1 MIILVDAYNLFKTVL
16 HVQYISD
23 SQRAY
28 FLQLF
33 EKYAQRRPNNKIILV
48 FDGGQDLYEVEQRYK
63 SITLFYSGSMQ
74 IADDLIKK
82 KLSLYQSNDVL
93 LVTCD
98 RELRRYAA
106 NYQIESLGSLEFYKI
121 LQEIMQ
127 QQDKQELI
135 VTQTICKTSNGDNVH
150 LDALMELGSRKL
162 VMKDQDKEIKIVM
175 RASMDLHDSKKD
187 KKLLKKI
194 AKI

>member
-1 MIILVDAYNLFKTVL
+1 MIILIDAYNLFKTVL
-16 HVQYISD
+16 HVQYVSD
-23 SQRAY
+23 QQRFY

-33 EKYAQRRPNNKIILV
+33 EKYAQQRPSNQVILV
-48 FDGGQDLYEVEQRYK
+48 FDGGQEFYEAEQSYK

-74 IADDLIKK
+74 IADDIIKK
-82 KLSLYQSNDVL
+82 KLYEYKSYDML

-121 LQEIMQ
+121 LQKNMQ
-127 QQDKQELI
+127 QQTKQEVI
-135 VTQTICKTSNGDNVH
+135 VAQTICKTSSDDN
-150 LDALMELGSRKL
+150 DALDSLMEFGSRRL
-162 VMKDQDKEIKIVM
+162 MVKDQDREIKVAM
-175 RASMDLHDSKKD
+175 RISENRRDAKKD
-187 KKLLKKI
+187 KKILKKI